1 MMENL
6 NRMAVFATVVIEGS
20 LAAAGR
26 RLGISASAVSQ
37 HLRQLESS
45 VGVPLLHR
53 STRKL
58 TLTDAGAAFFPG
70 CEAMLKSARDAE
82 QRLAERRDTLSGE
95 LRISSTVGIGG
106 QPLCEAL
113 TPLLQQ
119 HPGLQLRIIAT
130 DNVLDMIEH
139 RIDIA
144 LRVNRQL
151 SDSRVIAHQLVN
163 WPLVICATPRYL
175 SIHGVPERPE
185 DLVQHR
191 WISGIHSGGTV
202 NARSIE
208 LHHLRLPPVKLR
220 LAEGQVLSDSM
231 HVVRAFTLAGQGI
244 SLQPLFEIQD
254 KLRSGELMLL
264 LPEWRPASIRLTA
277 LTLERVLPEK
287 TRQALQALG
296 DYFRRIDAV
305 PLADNR

>member
-6 NRMAVFATVVIEGS
+6 NRMAVFASVVKEGS

-26 RLGISASAVSQ
+26 RLGISPSAVSQ
-37 HLRQLESS
+37 HLRQLEKA

-58 TLTDAGAAFFPG
+58 TLTDAGAAFYPG
-70 CEAMLKSARDAE
+70 CAAMVNSARDAE
-82 QRLAERRDTLSGE
+82 QRLAEMRDTLSGE

-113 TPLLQQ
+113 TPLMQQ

-151 SDSRVIAHQLVN
+151 SDTSIIAHPLAE
-163 WPLVICATPRYL
+163 WPLVICAAPRYL
-175 SIHGVPERPE
+175 SLHGVPEQPE
-185 DLVQHR
+185 DLLQHR
-191 WISGIHSGGTV
+191 WISGIPSGG
-202 NARSIE
+202 NINGRMIE
-208 LHHLRLPPVKLR
+208 LHHLRQPPVTLR
-220 LAEGQVLSDSM
+220 VAETQVCSDSM

-264 LPEWRPASIRLTA
+264 LPEWRPAAFRLTA

-287 TRQALQALG
+287 TRQALQALR
-296 DYFRRIDAV
+296 DYFRRI
-305 PLADNR
+305 PTN

>member
-1 MMENL
+1 MENL
-6 NRMAVFATVVIEGS
+6 NRMAVFATVVKEGS

-37 HLRQLESS
+37 HLRQLESA

-70 CEAMLKSARDAE
+70 CEAMVNSAHDAE
-82 QRLAERRDTLSGE
+82 QRLAEMRDKLSGE
-95 LRISSTVGIGG
+95 LRISSPVGIGG
-106 QPLCEAL
+106 QPLCDAL
-113 TPLLQQ
+113 TPLIQQ

-151 SDSRVIAHQLVN
+151 NDASVIAHQLVE
-163 WPLVICATPRYL
+163 WPLVICAAPRYL
-175 SIHGVPERPE
+175 SEHGVPQQPE
-185 DLVQHR
+185 DLVRHR
-191 WISGIHSGGTV
+191 WISNTASGDSV
-202 NARSIE
+202 NGRMIE
-208 LHHLRLPPVKLR
+208 LHHLRQPSVKLR
-220 LAEGQVLSDSM
+220 IAEGQVVTDSM
-231 HVVRAFTLAGQGI
+231 HVVRAFTLSGQGI

-264 LPEWRPASIRLTA
+264 LPEWRPPAFRLTA

-287 TRQALQALG
+287 TRQGLRALR
-296 DYFRRIDAV
+296 DYFRQI
-305 PLADNR
+305 PTN

>member
-6 NRMAVFATVVIEGS
+6 NRMAVFATVVSEGS

-37 HLRQLESS
+37 HLRQLETA

-70 CEAMLKSARDAE
+70 CEAMLGSAREAE
-82 QRLAERRDTLSGE
+82 QRLAEMRDTLSGE

-106 QPLCEAL
+106 KPLCEAL

-130 DNVLDMIEH
+130 DQVLDMIEH

-151 SDSRVIAHQLVN
+151 NDTTIIAHQLVA
-163 WPLVICATPRYL
+163 WPLVVCASPRYL
-175 SIHGVPERPE
+175 SLHGVPETPE
-185 DLVQHR
+185 DLIAHR
-191 WISGIHSGGTV
+191 WITGMPASGV
-202 NARSIE
+202 NARNIE
-208 LHHLRLPPVKLR
+208 LHHSHYPAVRLRI
-220 LAEGQVLSDSM
+220 AEGQVISDSM
-231 HVVRAFTLAGQGI
+231 SVIRDFTLAGQGI
-244 SLQPLFEIQD
+244 SLQPLYEIQD

-264 LPEWRPASIRLTA
+264 LPEWRPASLRLTA

-287 TRQALQALG
+287 TRQALQVLR
-296 DYFRRIDAV
+296 DYFQRIDAAT
-305 PLADNR
+305 LAERG

>member
-1 MMENL
+1 MIENL
-6 NRMAVFATVVIEGS
+6 NRMAVFAMVVKEGS

-26 RLGISASAVSQ
+26 RLGISPSAVSQ
-37 HLRQLESS
+37 HLRQLENA

-58 TLTDAGAAFFPG
+58 TLTDAGAAFYPG
-70 CEAMLKSARDAE
+70 CEAMLSSAHDAG
-82 QRLAERRDTLSGE
+82 QRLAEMRDTLSGE

-151 SDSRVIAHQLVN
+151 TDTSLIAHQLVE
-163 WPLVICATPRYL
+163 WPLVICAAPRYL
-175 SIHGVPERPE
+175 SAHGIPETPQ
-185 DLVQHR
+185 DLVHHR
-191 WISGIHSGGTV
+191 WISGIPV
-202 NARSIE
+202 NQNHGRMIE
-208 LHHLRLPPVKLR
+208 LHHAHQPPQKLR
-220 LAEGQVLSDSM
+220 IAEGQVSSDSM

-264 LPEWRPASIRLTA
+264 LPEWRPAAIRLTA
-277 LTLERVLPEK
+277 LTLERVVPEK
-287 TRQALQALG
+287 TRQALQALR
-296 DYFRRIDAV
+296 DYFRRNDALT
-305 PLADNR
+305 LAERR